1 MSTIEQ
7 ILNKLNVEY
16 SKTSTAWKV
25 TYETFNASIVE
36 KVNFHNKLTSCEK
49 QKTLTDSIYI
59 NDVFTETEAVE
70 DVLEFLH
77 T

>member
-16 SKTSTAWKV
+16 SKHATAWKV

-36 KVNFHNKLTSCEK
+36 KVTLKNKLTSCEK
-49 QKTLTDSIYI
+49 QKTLTDSVYI
-59 NDVFTETEAVE
+59 NDIFTETEAIE

-77 T
+77 R